1 MRNVQ
6 LRRRWVIILELPT
19 AMCLW
24 RLNYHELLLPLQT
37 RMINLLLRS
46 TSPSTIVHTLTRWR
60 VVPILQLRV
69 TLELLLLPLLVGS
82 QSGR

>member
-6 LRRRWVIILELPT
+6 LRRRRVIVLELPT

-24 RLNYHELLLPLQT
+24 RLTYHELLLPLQT
-37 RMINLLLRS
+37 RMIILLLRS
-46 TSPSTIVHTLTRWR
+46 TTPCTSVHTLTRWR
-60 VVPILQLRV
+60 VISILQLRV